1 MSDWRSLRFGRAAAS
16 YHGSTP
22 VQLWMARRLLE
33 LLPAGVDKPGILE
46 LGCGTGH
53 LTRLLVERF
62 PDATVVATDLS
73 EAMLREAESAWP
85 RGLRRPAWEPLDA
98 KAPRRA
104 GHPPDLVASNAL
116 VQWFPDLAAHF
127 RSVRSLSKPGADYL
141 VSGFCRDHF
150 PELESILASA
160 DFGYPPG
167 PGHSPAEAA
176 EAAERS
182 GWKVLD
188 LREASKPEIYASAND
203 FLRHLKASGAN
214 RPPPADRPLT
224 RSRLQLLLERLTRE
238 AGAPEGIR
246 ITWKPWFL
254 RLEAA

>member
-1 MSDWRSLRFGRAAAS
+1 MANKLLDLLGPDVSKSDL
-16 YHGSTP
+16 
-22 VQLWMARRLLE
+22 
-33 LLPAGVDKPGILE
+33 LE

-73 EAMLREAESAWP
+73 EAMLREAQATWP
-85 RGLRRPAWEPLDA
+85 RELRQPKWEPLDA
-98 KAPRRA
+98 RAPYHA
-104 GHPPDLVASNAL
+104 SLPPDLVASNAL
-116 VQWFPDLAAHF
+116 IQWFPDLIAHF
-127 RSVRSLSKPGADYL
+127 RSIRSLAKPGADYL

-150 PELESILASA
+150 PELETILGSA
-160 DFGYPPG
+160 EFGYPPG
-167 PGHSPAEAA
+167 PGHSPDEAL

-182 GWKVLD
+182 GWKALLVHEES
-188 LREASKPEIYASAND
+188 RPETYASAND

-214 RPPPADRPLT
+214 RQPPANRPLT
-224 RSRLQLLLERLTRE
+224 RSRLQLLVERLSRE
-238 AGAPEGIR
+238 AGTSDGIR